1 MHEEPGSPIDENVKC
16 LSEGDEASAWAERW
30 LSPERLAPHPAAC
43 NGDIEKALD
52 LHEWNT
58 ALAQVVMREV
68 CHFGVAQRNVYD
80 RLICE
85 RWDSGSISPTVPAR
99 PRYGGRASIA
109 RGRRGREGRSS
120 STC

>member
-1 MHEEPGSPIDENVKC
+1 MA
-16 LSEGDEASAWAERW
+16 LARA
-30 LSPERLAPHPAAC
+30 LAPYLAAC

-52 LHEWNT
+52 LYEWNT

-85 RWDSGSISPTVPAR
+85 RWDSGSISPTAPA
-99 PRYGGRASIA
+99 
-109 RGRRGREGRSS
+109 
-120 STC
+120 